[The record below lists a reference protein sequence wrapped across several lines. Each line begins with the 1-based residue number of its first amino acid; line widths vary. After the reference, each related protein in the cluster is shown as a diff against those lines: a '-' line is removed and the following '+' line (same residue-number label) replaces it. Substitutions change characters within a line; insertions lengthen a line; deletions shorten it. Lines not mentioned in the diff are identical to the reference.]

1 MWNDSSR
8 KHVLFQTWP
17 LFQTVL
23 ALDLT
28 GMGGLVDRP
37 YTEFIEMSTG
47 FPDINS
53 SWRTA
58 LVHAGRSCTPV
69 STGFVGMKK
78 MKNGRGTGGEGDRL
92 IAKTEIMRKAQIT
105 KGRFTGW
112 APLARRRAGDHR
124 RGCPASGSRY
134 GGGPVESVSYP
145 SRGHITVTLEL
156 LV

>member
-1 MWNDSSR
+1 MAPVSNIACPR
-8 KHVLFQTWP
+8 P
-17 LFQTVL
+17 Y
-23 ALDLT
+23 
-28 GMGGLVDRP
+28 GNGGLVDRP
-37 YTEFIEMSTG
+37 HTEFIEMSTG

-124 RGCPASGSRY
+124 RGCRASAARY
-134 GGGPVESVSYP
+134 GGPDAEGVS
-145 SRGHITVTLEL
+145 STTRGRTGQRL
-156 LV
+156 LGNRAYDRLRAV